1 MTSELFRKWV
11 KDCLIKTLHKGDIL
25 ILDNMSSHKSI
36 EIQELVE
43 SVGATMKYLPP
54 YSPDKNPNRVNVVK
68 GKSRA
73 EKSSRSND

>member
-1 MTSELFRKWV
+1 
-11 KDCLIKTLHKGDIL
+11 
-25 ILDNMSSHKSI
+25 MSSHKSI

-43 SVGATMKYLPP
+43 SVGATIKYLPP

-73 EKSSRSND
+73 EKSRRSND